1 MTISTRIYNDQAI
14 AAVNRLTADLQKIQ
28 GQISSGKTTSRASD
42 NPTAAVNSSFVR
54 DQKQMLDRFETNIE
68 RARNNLV
75 LTEVTLEDSVNILKR
90 AYELTIQA
98 DNDLLTAADRRAIG
112 LEITQLKDALMGLA
126 NTRDYHG
133 NYLFSGYRVATAPF
147 VQNKEGHVEFHGDRG
162 SHRVQISE
170 TLQVMTGLDG
180 AEVFIRVPTRDGTKD
195 AFETLT
201 NIEQSLLAGE
211 KHSEGIEEMRLTIE
225 HITNQQT
232 VVGSQINKID
242 FQKDIIGS
250 RQQLLSE
257 NLSALEDADIAAL
270 VTDLQSKI
278 LNRDA
283 SQQAFI
289 KISQQ
294 SLFDYI
300 R

>member
-14 AAVNRLTADLQKIQ
+14 SSVNRLTADLQRIQ

-42 NPTAAVNSSFVR
+42 NPTAAANASFIR

-68 RARNNLV
+68 RARGNLS

-98 DNDLLTAADRRAIG
+98 DNDVLTATDRQAIG
-112 LEITQLKDALMGLA
+112 LEITQMKEALLGLA
-126 NTRDYHG
+126 NTRDYNG
-133 NYLFSGYRVATAPF
+133 DYLFSGYRVTTPPF
-147 VQNKEGHVEFHGDRG
+147 VADDDGHVAFQGDRG
-162 SHRVQISE
+162 IHRVQISE
-170 TLQVMTGLDG
+170 TLRVMTGLGG
-180 AEVFIRVPTRDGTKD
+180 AEVFMRVQTPDGSKD
-195 AFETLT
+195 VFATLT
-201 NIEQSLLAGE
+201 AIEQQLQAGNRHSDGVEELRLA
-211 KHSEGIEEMRLTIE
+211 IE
-225 HITNQQT
+225 HVTNQQT
-232 VVGSQINKID
+232 IVGAQINKVD
-242 FQKDIIGS
+242 FQKDVIAS
-250 RQQLLSE
+250 RQILMTE

-270 VTDLQSKI
+270 VTELQSKM

-283 SQQAFI
+283 AQQAFI

-294 SLFDYI
+294 SLFDYL

>member
-14 AAVNRLTADLQKIQ
+14 SSVNRLTADLQRIQ

-42 NPTAAVNSSFVR
+42 NPTAAANASFIR

-68 RARNNLV
+68 RARGNLS

-98 DNDLLTAADRRAIG
+98 DNDVLTATDRQAIG
-112 LEITQLKDALMGLA
+112 LEITQMKEALLGLA
-126 NTRDYHG
+126 NTRDYNG
-133 NYLFSGYRVATAPF
+133 DYLFSGYRVTTPPF
-147 VQNKEGHVEFHGDRG
+147 VADDDGHVAFQGDRG
-162 SHRVQISE
+162 IHRVQISE
-170 TLQVMTGLDG
+170 TLRVMTGLDG
-180 AEVFIRVPTRDGTKD
+180 AEVFMRVQTPDGSKD
-195 AFETLT
+195 VFATLT
-201 NIEQSLLAGE
+201 AIEQQLQAGNRHSDGVEELRLA
-211 KHSEGIEEMRLTIE
+211 IE
-225 HITNQQT
+225 HVTNQQT
-232 VVGSQINKID
+232 IVGAQINKVD
-242 FQKDIIGS
+242 FQKDVIAS
-250 RQQLLSE
+250 RQILMTE

-270 VTDLQSKI
+270 VTELQSKM

-283 SQQAFI
+283 AQQAFI

-294 SLFDYI
+294 SLFDYL

>member
-1 MTISTRIYNDQAI
+1 MTISTRVYNDQAI
-14 AAVNRLTADLQKIQ
+14 LAINRLNADLQKIQ

-42 NPTAAVNSSFVR
+42 NPTGAVNASFVR

-68 RARNNLV
+68 RAHTNLV
-75 LTEVTLEDSVNILKR
+75 LTEVTLEDSVNVLKR

-98 DNDLLTAADRRAIG
+98 DNDVLTATDRRAIG

-126 NTRDYHG
+126 NTRDYNG
-133 NYLFSGYRVATAPF
+133 DYLFSGYRVTTRPF
-147 VQNKEGHVEFHGDRG
+147 VENAEAEVEFQGDRG
-162 SHRVQISE
+162 SHQVQISE
-170 TLQVMTGLDG
+170 TLRVKTGLDG
-180 AEVFIRVPTRDGTKD
+180 AEVFMRVPTPHGTKD
-195 AFETLT
+195 AFAILT
-201 NIEQSLLAGE
+201 AIENRLMAGE
-211 KHSEGIEEMRLTIE
+211 KHSEGVEEMRLAIE
-225 HITNQQT
+225 HVTNQQT
-232 VVGSQINKID
+232 VVGAQINKID
-242 FQKDIIGS
+242 FQKDVIGS

-257 NLSALEDADIAAL
+257 NLSELEDADIAAL
-270 VTDLQSKI
+270 VTELQSKI

-294 SLFDYI
+294 SLFDYL

>member
-14 AAVNRLTADLQKIQ
+14 SSVNRLTADLQRIQ

-42 NPTAAVNSSFVR
+42 NPTAAANASFIR

-68 RARNNLV
+68 RARGNLS

-98 DNDLLTAADRRAIG
+98 DNDVLTATDRQAIG
-112 LEITQLKDALMGLA
+112 LEITQMKEALLGLA
-126 NTRDYHG
+126 NTRDYNG
-133 NYLFSGYRVATAPF
+133 DYLFSGYRVTTPPF
-147 VQNKEGHVEFHGDRG
+147 VADDDGHVAFHGDRG
-162 SHRVQISE
+162 IHRVQISE
-170 TLQVMTGLDG
+170 TLRVMTGLDG
-180 AEVFIRVPTRDGTKD
+180 AEVFMRVQTPDGSKD
-195 AFETLT
+195 VFATLT
-201 NIEQSLLAGE
+201 AIEQQLQAGNRHSDGVEELRLA
-211 KHSEGIEEMRLTIE
+211 IE
-225 HITNQQT
+225 HVTNQQT
-232 VVGSQINKID
+232 IVGAQINKVD
-242 FQKDIIGS
+242 FQKDVIAS
-250 RQQLLSE
+250 RQILMTE

-270 VTDLQSKI
+270 VTELQSKM

-283 SQQAFI
+283 AQQAFI

-294 SLFDYI
+294 SLFDYL